1 MEKLIETSELLGLN
15 LYESFLTLDSGFD
28 SEDNKLII
36 EWHNLKPV
44 IKPNRRG
51 TKDQERLTEMY
62 ENFNEEIYKERF
74 KIERTF
80 AWQDTYRKL
89 VIRFEKLEC
98 THLGFKHLAYTMIN
112 LRQMLNG
119 GNLI

>member
-1 MEKLIETSELLGLN
+1 METADLIGFN
-15 LYESFLTLDSGFD
+15 LYGSLFTLDSGFD
-28 SEDNKLII
+28 SEDNKMII
-36 EWHNLKPV
+36 SWHNLKPV

-51 TKDQERLTEMY
+51 TKDEEKLTEMF
-62 ENFNEEIYKERF
+62 EGFDEETYKQRF
-74 KIERTF
+74 KIERVF

-89 VIRFEKLEC
+89 VIRYEKLEC
-98 THLGFKHLAYTMIN
+98 THNGFKHLAYSMMN

>member
-1 MEKLIETSELLGLN
+1 MRTADLLGFN
-15 LYESFLTLDSGFD
+15 LYDSAFTLDSGFD
-28 SEDNKLII
+28 SEDNRVII
-36 EWHNLKPV
+36 RWHGMRPI

-51 TKDQERLTEMY
+51 TKDEGKLTEMY
-62 ENFNEEIYKERF
+62 EEFDEETYKERF

-89 VIRFEKLEC
+89 VIRYEKLEC
-98 THLGFKHLAYTMIN
+98 THNGFKHLAYTMIN